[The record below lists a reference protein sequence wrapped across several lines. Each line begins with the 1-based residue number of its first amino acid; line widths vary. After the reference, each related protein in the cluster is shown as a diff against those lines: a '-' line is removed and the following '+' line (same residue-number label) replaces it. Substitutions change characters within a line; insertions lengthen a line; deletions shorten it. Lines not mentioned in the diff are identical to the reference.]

1 MNTQVNEVTITFVE
15 KFEAYVTD
23 SKSMG
28 ELKARLED
36 ARKILEPVI
45 RAHRI
50 PIEPKAENVK
60 AWKAKREI
68 FFPLVQELEW
78 PREEQ
83 GEKMEKDNISA
94 TEIKR
99 MDARIVAWLGVIKTC
114 LELQI
119 LPTDKNAD
127 RLRKARVWTG
137 LNGNGK
143 VNPNWVDPKAKK
155 PETAAPA
162 TAAPATAAPAT
173 AAPATAAPATTL
185 KAVSVKATTPQK
197 QTETIHPLTSNVSS
211 SDAAISPREHFGI
224 LFDQMLKNETFRG
237 EYVEVLAC
245 MLEVDKSTLTRCMVQ
260 ARDTIK

>member
-1 MNTQVNEVTITFVE
+1 MRDKSMNTQVNEVTITFVE

-60 AWKAKREI
+60 AWKVKREI
-68 FFPLVQELEW
+68 FLPLVQELEW
-78 PREEQ
+78 PALDEDDVQ
-83 GEKMEKDNISA
+83 DEKLKA
-94 TEIKR
+94 LKKKA
-99 MDARIVAWLGVIKTC
+99 DARIVAWLGVIKTC

-155 PETAAPA
+155 PEPE
-162 TAAPATAAPAT
+162 P
-173 AAPATAAPATTL
+173 
-185 KAVSVKATTPQK
+185 
-197 QTETIHPLTSNVSS
+197 
-211 SDAAISPREHFGI
+211 DAANDEEAEMQTDALIAKIEAQIKKEDS
-224 LFDQMLKNETFRG
+224 NELNAIG
-237 EYVEVLAC
+237 NALALAA
-245 MLEVDKSTLTRCMVQ
+245 MEPVKKEDSK
-260 ARDTIK
+260 